1 MENLKGRDYLRGLG
15 IDGRVINY
23 YIGSKGVDWQERSN
37 EPSGSV
43 TGRQFLDQLNH
54 SFLRGT
60 FLHGVR
66 DEINALET
74 ATGRAHYR
82 CWCLN

>member
-43 TGRQFLDQLNH
+43 TSRQFLDHLNH
-54 SFLRGT
+54 LQ
-60 FLHGVR
+60 L
-66 DEINALET
+66 LERNFPPWSE
-74 ATGRAHYR
+74 G
-82 CWCLN
+82 